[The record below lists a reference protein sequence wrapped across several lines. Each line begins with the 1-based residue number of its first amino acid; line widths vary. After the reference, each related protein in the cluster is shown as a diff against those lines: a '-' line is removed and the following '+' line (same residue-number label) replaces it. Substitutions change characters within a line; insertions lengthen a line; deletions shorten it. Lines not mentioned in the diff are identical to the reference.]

1 MGSIKR
7 GSGLDYFLDSPLY
20 GGTGQS
26 RNPGAQRERR
36 IQQMLE
42 RNIAELALNRFKYEN
57 LPDSVDARFLEKV
70 LLFNGVAVWYW
81 DNDYDKLLAVS
92 GAGMGAYNFYEN
104 PLSFTTIGP
113 GNQIILDG
121 VAGDTFKPKQL
132 SAYIPASD
140 KDLPDDERKQKAVG
154 MYPNALRI
162 PDIDIVM
169 IYSSRLA
176 TTDRSLEINA
186 KNARRNKVVTS
197 TPNTQLSMRNIAR
210 QQDMGVEV
218 IEVSGAARPE
228 DNIIALDLGIDS
240 SALTELSVLRSR
252 WWNECMG
259 LLGIDNAN
267 QDKKERLVESEVG
280 ANDAQTDSMRYVA
293 LNARRQALEYIN
305 DIFNQNI
312 TVDYNVEVEAQA
324 KAMAEAQ
331 GMEPDAAT
339 DEKPEPK
346 DKAEK

>member
-1 MGSIKR
+1 MSANKR
-7 GSGLDYFLDSPLY
+7 GSGLDYYLESPLY
-20 GGTGQS
+20 GGSGKS
-26 RNPGAQRERR
+26 RNPGMERERR
-36 IQQMLE
+36 IQWMLE
-42 RNIAELALNRFKYEN
+42 RNIAELALNRFKYDN
-57 LPDSVDARFLEKV
+57 LPDSADQRFIEKCM
-70 LLFNGVAVWYW
+70 LFNGLVVWYW
-81 DNDYDKLLAVS
+81 DDDYKKLLAVS
-92 GAGMGAYNFYEN
+92 GAGVGAYNFYEN

-140 KDLPDDERKQKAVG
+140 MDLPDDEKRRKAVG

-162 PDIDIVM
+162 PDIDIVQ
-169 IYSSRLA
+169 IYSTRLA

-186 KNARRNKVVTS
+186 KNARRNKVITS

-210 QQDMGVEV
+210 QQDMGVEA
-218 IEVSGAARPE
+218 IEVTGAARPE
-228 DNIIALDLGIDS
+228 DNITALDLGIDS
-240 SALTELSVLRSR
+240 TALSELSVLRTR

-293 LNARRQALEYIN
+293 LNARRQALDYVN
-305 DIFNQNI
+305 DIFDTNI
-312 TVDYNVEVEAQA
+312 KVDYNVEVEAQA
-324 KAMAEAQ
+324 KAIAEAN
-331 GMEPDAAT
+331 GMADEVKPKT
-339 DEKPEPK
+339 D
-346 DKAEK
+346 DKAVK